1 MLIIFSE
8 SDRVQQQEVYTDEAK
23 MQLKQTVFIL
33 ALQDEER
40 MVGSNPKPSKEPFGC
55 KKCQG
60 NVRALHD
67 IPFPDHQK

>member
-1 MLIIFSE
+1 
-8 SDRVQQQEVYTDEAK
+8 